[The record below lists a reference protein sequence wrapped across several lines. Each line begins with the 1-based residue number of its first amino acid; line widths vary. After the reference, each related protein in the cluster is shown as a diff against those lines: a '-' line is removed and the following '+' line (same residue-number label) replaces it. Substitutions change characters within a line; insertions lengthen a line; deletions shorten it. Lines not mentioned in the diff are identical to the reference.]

1 MVCFV
6 HSVLSNLLC
15 KGMSGLVYT
24 FTFALF
30 SVTRAFSS
38 IFHSFLPSVDGGER
52 FLLQSSAVRGQERAG
67 GREQFRVGESR
78 LFRPF
83 LPVFEAFFMLQVKSR
98 DRILIPTVSLAGPV
112 AARSSAALDFAVL
125 GEFFSVSLHS
135 FT

>member
-1 MVCFV
+1 M
-6 HSVLSNLLC
+6 LTN
-15 KGMSGLVYT
+15 VY
-24 FTFALF
+24 
-30 SVTRAFSS
+30 SCRITRCW
-38 IFHSFLPSVDGGER
+38 
-52 FLLQSSAVRGQERAG
+52 GQERAG

-125 GEFFSVSLHS
+125 GEFFLYLSIVLPEVKSIGSFSSGTTLGQGRGEDSSWCCFLREYCHRCSV
-135 FT
+135 